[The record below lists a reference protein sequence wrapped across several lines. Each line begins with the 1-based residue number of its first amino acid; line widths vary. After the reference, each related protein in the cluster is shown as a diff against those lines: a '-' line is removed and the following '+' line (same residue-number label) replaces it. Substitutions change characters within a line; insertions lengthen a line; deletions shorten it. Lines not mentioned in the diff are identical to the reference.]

1 MTSSEGCPNCVEL
14 QANRDFDR
22 RQFNQQLTDRD
33 ELHEYHVKNL
43 GRLDAAAMTVAE
55 RVWKAAMQRRK
66 VVRVDELLAG
76 LPQVTI

>member
-1 MTSSEGCPNCVEL
+1 MTSEGCPNCVEL
-14 QANRDFDR
+14 QADRDWDR
-22 RQFNQQLTDRD
+22 RQFSQQLRDRD
-33 ELHEYHVKNL
+33 ELHADHVKNL
-43 GRLDAAAMTVAE
+43 VRLDAVAMTVAE